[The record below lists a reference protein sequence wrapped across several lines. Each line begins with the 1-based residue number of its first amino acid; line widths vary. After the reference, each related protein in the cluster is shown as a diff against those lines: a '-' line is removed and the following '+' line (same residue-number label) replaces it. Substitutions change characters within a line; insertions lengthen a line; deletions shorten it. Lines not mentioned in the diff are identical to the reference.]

1 MIKITDIA
9 SDKLKDVMEKN
20 KGKYLRVVFEGFG
33 WGGPSLGLTLD
44 VSKNNE
50 HMFNVN
56 GVDLM
61 IDKSILPYTTDSQID
76 YIDNIYETGFVV
88 SGSGC

>member
-1 MIKITDIA
+1 
-9 SDKLKDVMEKN
+9 
-20 KGKYLRVVFEGFG
+20 
-33 WGGPSLGLTLD
+33 
-44 VSKNNE
+44 
-50 HMFNVN
+50 MFNVN

-61 IDKSILPYTTDSQID
+61 IDKSTLPYTTDSQID